1 MKKYLF
7 IVFLVGICFGQNNNS
22 DVVILTDGS
31 KYSGIIT
38 KMDSNINTCTVLL
51 ENKTTIELRYDLIES
66 IITDNKHYL
75 DELKKIKKS
84 NTINAGLNILGDAAD
99 IYVRVK
105 ESMRWVIVIGTA
117 IYYSYILLTA

>member
-31 KYSGIIT
+31 KYTGIIT

-51 ENKTTIELRYDLIES
+51 EDKTTIELRYDLIEL
-66 IITDNKHYL
+66 IKTDNKYYL

-84 NTINAGLNILGDAAD
+84 NTINAGLNILDDAVD
-99 IYVRVK
+99 IYVTVK
-105 ESMRWVIVIGTA
+105 ESMQWAILIGA
-117 IYYSYILLTA
+117 VIYYSYILLTA

>member
-31 KYSGIIT
+31 KYTGIIT

-51 ENKTTIELRYDLIES
+51 EDKTTIELRYDLIEL
-66 IITDNKHYL
+66 IKTDNKYYL

-84 NTINAGLNILGDAAD
+84 NTINAGLNILDDAVD
-99 IYVRVK
+99 IYVTVK
-105 ESMRWVIVIGTA
+105 ESMQWAILIGA
-117 IYYSYILLTA
+117 VIYYSYILLTV

>member
-7 IVFLVGICFGQNNNS
+7 IVFLVGVCFGQNNNS

-31 KYSGIIT
+31 KYTGIIT
-38 KMDSNINTCTVLL
+38 KMDSNINICTILL
-51 ENKTTIELRYDLIES
+51 EDKTTIELRYDLIEL
-66 IITDNKHYL
+66 IKTDNKYYL

-105 ESMRWVIVIGTA
+105 ESMQWVIVIGTA

>member
-1 MKKYLF
+1 MKKYLI
-7 IVFLVGICFGQNNNS
+7 IVFLVGVCFGQNNNS

-31 KYSGIIT
+31 KHTGIIT
-38 KMDSNINTCTVLL
+38 KMDSNINICTVLL
-51 ENKTTIELRYDLIES
+51 EDKTTIELRYDLIEL
-66 IITDNKHYL
+66 IKTDNKYYL

-99 IYVRVK
+99 IYVIVK
-105 ESMRWVIVIGTA
+105 ESMQWVIVIGTA

>member
-7 IVFLVGICFGQNNNS
+7 IVFLVGVCFGQNNNS

-31 KYSGIIT
+31 KYTGIIT

-51 ENKTTIELRYDLIES
+51 EDKTTIELRYDLIEL
-66 IITDNKHYL
+66 IKTDNKYYL

-99 IYVRVK
+99 IYVTVK
-105 ESMRWVIVIGTA
+105 ESMQWVIGIGVV
-117 IYYSYILLTA
+117 IYYTYILLTA

>member
-7 IVFLVGICFGQNNNS
+7 IVFFVGFCFGQNNNS

-31 KYSGIIT
+31 KYTGIIT

-51 ENKTTIELRYDLIES
+51 EDKTTIELRYNLIES
-66 IITDNKHYL
+66 IETDNKYYL

-84 NTINAGLNILGDAAD
+84 NTINAGLVIIGDAVD
-99 IYVRVK
+99 IYLTAK
-105 ESMRWVIVIGTA
+105 EKLQWVILISAV
-117 IYYSYILLTA
+117 IYYSYILLTV

>member
-7 IVFLVGICFGQNNNS
+7 IVFLVGVCFGQNNNS

-31 KYSGIIT
+31 KYTGIIT

-51 ENKTTIELRYDLIES
+51 EDKTTIELRYDLIEL
-66 IITDNKHYL
+66 IKTDNKYYL

-105 ESMRWVIVIGTA
+105 ESMQWVIVIGTA